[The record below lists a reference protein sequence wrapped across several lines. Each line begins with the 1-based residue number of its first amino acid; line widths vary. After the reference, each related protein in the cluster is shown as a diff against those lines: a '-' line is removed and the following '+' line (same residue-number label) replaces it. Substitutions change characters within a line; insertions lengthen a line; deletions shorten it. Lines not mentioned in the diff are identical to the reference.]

1 MIDTGPILSNTQQ
14 NVFGSTEPL
23 PTRARIMQILNYV
36 IIKHQGS
43 LVNDSAI
50 PKTHDVYQE
59 QASSGTSYSGSSSSE
74 AANQVLTVNAA
85 NTSFTQKYT

>member
-1 MIDTGPILSNTQQ
+1 
-14 NVFGSTEPL
+14 
-23 PTRARIMQILNYV
+23 MQILNYV

-85 NTSFTQKYT
+85 NTSFTQKYTLKKKIYIYCFPLKHNLLRFQ

>member
-1 MIDTGPILSNTQQ
+1 
-14 NVFGSTEPL
+14 
-23 PTRARIMQILNYV
+23 MQILNYV

-85 NTSFTQKYT
+85 NTSFTQKYTLKKKYIYIVFH